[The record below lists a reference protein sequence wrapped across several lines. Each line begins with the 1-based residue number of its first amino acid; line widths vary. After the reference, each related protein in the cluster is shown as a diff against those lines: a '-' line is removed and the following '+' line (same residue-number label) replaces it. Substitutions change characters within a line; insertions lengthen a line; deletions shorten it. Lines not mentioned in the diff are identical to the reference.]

1 MIRLPVTQEDFTMKA
16 VLLGVFTVF
25 GISAAFGQESI
36 HAKTASPF
44 PSTITSVPLLDQLA
58 KPPIGAVKPAPVER
72 AHQETTIII
81 KYGRGGRM
89 DEHTL
94 RFADYRLTKAKVEI
108 RGPCYSACT
117 IVLAY
122 VGPELLCVAEGGTMA
137 FHQVRSAERG
147 EGMPLETRFLY
158 SIYPEPIRD
167 WIDRHGGWQKLPLNG
182 FWTMYDRELW
192 AAGYPKCN

>member
-1 MIRLPVTQEDFTMKA
+1 LVVKRVLILASYVAIAAADVAAGQQSTHYKTWPEALRQE
-16 VLLGVFTVF
+16 
-25 GISAAFGQESI
+25 
-36 HAKTASPF
+36 
-44 PSTITSVPLLDQLA
+44 VPILKELA
-58 KPPIGAVKPAPVER
+58 KPPIGVGKPGPLIMPPMDS
-72 AHQETTIII
+72 TIII
-81 KYGRGGRM
+81 KFGRGGRV

-94 RFADYRLTKAKVEI
+94 RFADYRRTQSKVEI
-108 RGPCYSACT
+108 RGPCQSACT

-122 VGPELLCVAEGGTMA
+122 VGPELLCVAPGGYMA

-158 SIYPEPIRD
+158 STYPEPIRD
-167 WIDRHGGWQKLPLNG
+167 WIDSHGGWQKLPLNG

>member
-1 MIRLPVTQEDFTMKA
+1 MSGGRITLA
-16 VLLGVFTVF
+16 IYIAI
-25 GISAAFGQESI
+25 GITGAAFGQQST
-36 HAKTASPF
+36 HVKTPEPMSAQ
-44 PSTITSVPLLDQLA
+44 TIRMPPVPT
-58 KPPIGAVKPAPVER
+58 IGVVKPAPVER
-72 AHQETTIII
+72 QHQETTIII

-108 RGPCYSACT
+108 RGPCLSACT

-122 VGPELLCVAEGGTMA
+122 VGPELLCVAPDGYMA
-137 FHQVRSAERG
+137 FHAVRSG
-147 EGMPLETRFLY
+147 EKGELMPLETRFLY
-158 SIYPEPIRD
+158 SIYPEKVRD

-192 AAGYPKCN
+192 AMGYPKCQ